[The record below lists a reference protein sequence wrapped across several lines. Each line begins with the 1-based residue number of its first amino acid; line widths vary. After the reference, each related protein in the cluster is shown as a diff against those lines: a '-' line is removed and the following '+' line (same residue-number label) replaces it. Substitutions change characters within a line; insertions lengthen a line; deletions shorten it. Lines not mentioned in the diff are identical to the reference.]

1 MIFGVARRYIVR
13 GQNQRDTRIFAVLCL
28 FWLRDVS
35 SARRVA
41 TCVYSDGFEYSKQMA
56 QYHCWQRNKSKR
68 KKKKAFNKV
77 VRWIIDFVAPKDMR
91 SRFCFFCLGPL
102 THALSLYL
110 GVIIWKACRSSSS
123 KEKVQLTLISRKE
136 LSVS

>member
-91 SRFCFFCLGPL
+91 SRFCFF
-102 THALSLYL
+102 LSRSPYACVITVFGRYHLE
-110 GVIIWKACRSSSS
+110 GVS
-123 KEKVQLTLISRKE
+123 KFE
-136 LSVS
+136 LEREGSINSNQS

>member
-41 TCVYSDGFEYSKQMA
+41 TCVYSDGFEYSKQMCTVSLLA
-56 QYHCWQRNKSKR
+56 KEQV
-68 KKKKAFNKV
+68 KKKEE
-77 VRWIIDFVAPKDMR
+77 
-91 SRFCFFCLGPL
+91 
-102 THALSLYL
+102 
-110 GVIIWKACRSSSS
+110 GVQQSGA
-123 KEKVQLTLISRKE
+123 VDN
-136 LSVS
+136 